1 MLISSKGTYAIRA
14 ITDMAENDGLNNYVC
29 ISSIAE
35 RLNVSRKYLECIM
48 TLLSKNKIID
58 VAYGKCGGYKLNK
71 KPEEYSLFEILI
83 ITEDNLKPVPCP
95 CIEGSN
101 NCETMKNC
109 ATLETYK
116 ELHNLIIDFLKNK
129 TISDLMSK

>member
-35 RLNVSRKYLECIM
+35 RLNVSRKYLESIM

-71 KPEEYSLFEILI
+71 EPKDYNLLDILI

-95 CIEGSN
+95 CINGKD
-101 NCETMKNC
+101 NCTQMKNC
-109 ATLETYK
+109 VTLETYK
-116 ELHNLIIDFLKNK
+116 ELHNLITNFLKNK
-129 TISDLMSK
+129 TIADLMSK

>member
-35 RLNVSRKYLECIM
+35 RLNVSRKYLESIM

-71 KPEEYSLFEILI
+71 EPKDYNLLDILI

-95 CIEGSN
+95 CINGKD
-101 NCETMKNC
+101 NCTQMKNC
-109 ATLETYK
+109 TTLETYK
-116 ELHNLIIDFLKNK
+116 ELHNLITNFLKNK
-129 TISDLMSK
+129 TIADLMSK

>member
-35 RLNVSRKYLECIM
+35 RLNVSRKYLESIM

-71 KPEEYSLFEILI
+71 EPKDYNLLDILI

-95 CIEGSN
+95 CINGKDS
-101 NCETMKNC
+101 CTQMKNC
-109 ATLETYK
+109 TTLETYK
-116 ELHNLIIDFLKNK
+116 ELHNLITNFLKNK
-129 TISDLMSK
+129 TIADLMSK

>member
-35 RLNVSRKYLECIM
+35 RLNVSRKYLESIM

-71 KPEEYSLFEILI
+71 EPKDYNLLDILI

-95 CIEGSN
+95 CINGKD
-101 NCETMKNC
+101 NCTQMKNC

-116 ELHNLIIDFLKNK
+116 ELHNLITNFLKNK
-129 TISDLMSK
+129 TIADLMSK